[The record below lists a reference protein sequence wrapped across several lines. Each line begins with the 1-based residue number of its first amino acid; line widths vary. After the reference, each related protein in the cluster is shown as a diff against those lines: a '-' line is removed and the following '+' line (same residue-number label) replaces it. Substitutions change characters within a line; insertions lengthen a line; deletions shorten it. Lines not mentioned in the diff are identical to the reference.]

1 MFQLAIITFLAVLV
15 HSISFH
21 ASTLTLVHSN
31 SFHSS
36 TLRTSHP
43 RTTFPQKN
51 RLDLPAARL
60 YAGTEKD
67 HATAVPIKSYDTTN
81 LTCSSKEIAVS
92 SSSFAGRAQVIFYFF
107 VWYLGN
113 VYYNVFNKRACMAL
127 GKTNGHT
134 NAHWT
139 LAAAQVRIWN
149 LLL

>member
-15 HSISFH
+15 HSNSFHASTMTLVRSNSFH
-21 ASTLTLVHSN
+21 ASTLWISHS
-31 SFHSS
+31 
-36 TLRTSHP
+36 
-43 RTTFPQKN
+43 RTTFSLKN
-51 RLDLPAARL
+51 RLDLPVARL

-67 HATAVPIKSYDTTN
+67 HATTDPVNSFDTTN
-81 LTCSSKEIAVS
+81 LTCSSKEIGVS

-139 LAAAQVRIWN
+139 LAAAQVGIWN